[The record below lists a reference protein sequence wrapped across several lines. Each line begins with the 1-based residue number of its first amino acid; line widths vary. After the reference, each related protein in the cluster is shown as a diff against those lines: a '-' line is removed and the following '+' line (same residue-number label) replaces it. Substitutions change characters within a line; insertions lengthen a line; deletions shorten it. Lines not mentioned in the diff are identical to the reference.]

1 MLKNMDVNEPESLLI
16 KDREKDRDRGK
27 NEYSEKNR
35 EKDKGTRLNIS
46 SKAVAKRLL
55 RINMWFIMVGVFALA
70 IASIVTFIMGMVRFF
85 LLVVEDI
92 HWLHFAV
99 PHNFNA
105 IICEILEINL
115 IAVILFISAIGLYL
129 LFWKDIRVP
138 GWLAINDVNQLKEK
152 LVGIVIT
159 VMGVTFLE
167 HILEWVDPKGTLMF
181 GAAIALMIAA
191 LVFYIKIM
199 GSEGGEGGS
208 DKHEHHGS
216 GV

>member
-1 MLKNMDVNEPESLLI
+1 MNERENVVR
-16 KDREKDRDRGK
+16 KEEFQDKDQVHGRDREK
-27 NEYSEKNR
+27 ER
-35 EKDKGTRLNIS
+35 ETGAGARLAIS
-46 SKAVAKRLL
+46 SKNAAKRLL
-55 RINMWFIMVGVFALA
+55 RINMWFIMTGVLALA
-70 IASIVTFIMGMVRFF
+70 TASIVTFVMAIIRFF
-85 LLVVEDI
+85 LLLARDI
-92 HWLHFAV
+92 HWQHFDI

-181 GAAIALMIAA
+181 GVAIALIITT
-191 LVFYIKIM
+191 LVFYIKVM
-199 GSEGGEGGS
+199 VSEGGEGGS
-208 DKHEHHGS
+208 SKHEHHGS

>member
-1 MLKNMDVNEPESLLI
+1 MMKNTGVDEPVSI
-16 KDREKDRDRGK
+16 VKKSRDNSQDKDRDT
-27 NEYSEKNR
+27 
-35 EKDKGTRLNIS
+35 GTRFNIS
-46 SKAVAKRLL
+46 SKSIAKKLL
-55 RINMWFIMVGVFALA
+55 RINMGFIMVGVFALA
-70 IASIVTFIMGMVRFF
+70 VASIITFIMGVVRFF
-85 LLVVEDI
+85 LLLMVDI
-92 HWLHFAV
+92 HWQHFAV

-138 GWLAINDVNQLKEK
+138 AWLSISDVNQLKEK

-181 GAAIALMIAA
+181 GVAIALMIAT

-199 GSEGGEGGS
+199 SAEGGEGGS
-208 DKHEHHGS
+208 EKHEHHGS

>member
-1 MLKNMDVNEPESLLI
+1 MLKNMNINEPESLSI
-16 KDREKDRDRGK
+16 KDRDKDRGRDSDRD
-27 NEYSEKNR
+27 
-35 EKDKGTRLNIS
+35 KDKGHQLSIS
-46 SKAVAKRLL
+46 SKSIAKRLL

-85 LLVVEDI
+85 LLLVQDI

-105 IICEILEINL
+105 VICEILEINL

-138 GWLAINDVNQLKEK
+138 AWLSINDVNQLKEK

-181 GAAIALMIAA
+181 GVAIALMIAT
-191 LVFYIKIM
+191 LVFYIKVM

-208 DKHEHHGS
+208 NKHEHHGS

>member
-1 MLKNMDVNEPESLLI
+1 MVKNMNVDEPENLL
-16 KDREKDRDRGK
+16 R
-27 NEYSEKNR
+27 
-35 EKDKGTRLNIS
+35 KDKDKPAGARLNIF
-46 SKAVAKRLL
+46 SKNMAKRLL

-70 IASIVTFIMGMVRFF
+70 TASIVTFIMGIVRFF
-85 LLVVEDI
+85 LFLVQDI
-92 HWLHFAV
+92 HWHHFAV

-105 IICEILEINL
+105 VICEILEINL

-138 GWLAINDVNQLKEK
+138 AWLAVNDVNQLKEK

-181 GAAIALMIAA
+181 GVAIALMIAT

-199 GSEGGEGGS
+199 GEEGGEGESG
-208 DKHEHHGS
+208 KHEHHG
-216 GV
+216 

>member
-1 MLKNMDVNEPESLLI
+1 MDAPESVLKKDKD
-16 KDREKDRDRGK
+16 KDR
-27 NEYSEKNR
+27 
-35 EKDKGTRLNIS
+35 GTRLTIS
-46 SKAVAKRLL
+46 SRNIAKRLL
-55 RINMWFIMVGVFALA
+55 RINMWFIMVGVIALA
-70 IASIVTFIMGMVRFF
+70 IASIVTFIMGIFRFF
-85 LLVVEDI
+85 LFMVKDI
-92 HWLHFAV
+92 HWHHFAV

-105 IICEILEINL
+105 VICEILEINL

-167 HILEWVDPKGTLMF
+167 HILEWADPKGTLMF
-181 GAAIALMIAA
+181 GVAIALMIAT

-199 GSEGGEGGS
+199 GSEGGEGGNN
-208 DKHEHHGS
+208 KHEHHGS
-216 GV
+216 GT